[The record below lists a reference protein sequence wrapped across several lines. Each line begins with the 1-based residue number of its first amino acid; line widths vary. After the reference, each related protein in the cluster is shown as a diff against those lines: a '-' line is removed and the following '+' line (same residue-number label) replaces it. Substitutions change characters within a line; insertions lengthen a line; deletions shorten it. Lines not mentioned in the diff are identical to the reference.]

1 MRLFQLSFAS
11 RLVALVTALSV
22 GATLLSSVLLSWSN
36 YRAML
41 AEAEVEGE
49 SVARLLA
56 RSASLARELPL
67 EVEQML
73 SQHMIVSAELLAQF
87 IDAAE
92 KAGMSAADIRR
103 RLSAITEKTVLDEF
117 WVTDEKGYAYIHSNN
132 NADFQ
137 FSASA
142 KEQPQAHEFWAL
154 LTGDKD
160 HVVQDARKREID
172 HERFKYVGVRGVD
185 KPRIVQVGYNARI
198 LEDVDEQIGLPRAID
213 NLLGSGEIDA
223 IFVFNR
229 DSNLIASPKAARLND
244 GRDQLTDEELARVRT
259 VIASG
264 QSRSVKGP
272 GKLSVIS
279 PINAEDGAGA
289 IGAALIRMPTARL
302 NSALASQIETALG
315 IALATTLLGGGLAA
329 WIARKQTAPVVAITR
344 AARDVERRAF
354 SADELSDVE
363 ARSDEVGQLARV
375 FKKMALDFLDRERTL
390 DALVTQRTH
399 ALEERNKEL
408 ERLSARLSKYLS
420 PQLYG
425 TLFKQNAVASISAKR
440 KKLTIFFSDVVGFSE
455 MAERLESEDITRML
469 NDFLNEMANLALAY
483 GATIDKYIGDAVMI
497 FFGDPETRGVKED
510 AVACLLMAL
519 DMQAMT
525 RQLERRWRDQ
535 GLDQRFQI
543 RIGVN
548 TGYCTVGDFGSQER
562 MDYTIVGHQVNVAAR
577 LEQSATPG
585 AILIS
590 HETMTLVNDAIDVEE
605 QSPLHVKGVSG
616 PVRTYRAIGR
626 KAPSMTE
633 VIHEER
639 EGLRVDVDLLKA
651 DKEEAISLL
660 KETIERIRSNAGDVS
675 NG

>member
-1 MRLFQLSFAS
+1 MRLPQLSFAS
-11 RLVALVTALSV
+11 RLVALVAALSV
-22 GATLLSSVLLSWSN
+22 GATLISSTLLSWSN

-56 RSASLARELPL
+56 RSASLARELPV

-73 SQHMIVSAELLAQF
+73 SQHMIVSARLLALF
-87 IDAAE
+87 VDAAE
-92 KAGMSAADIRR
+92 KAGMTSTDIKN
-103 RLSAITEKTVLDEF
+103 RLNAITEKTVLDEF
-117 WVTDEKGYAYIHSNN
+117 WVTDEKGYAYIHGDK

-137 FSASA
+137 FSPSA
-142 KEQPQAHEFWAL
+142 EQQPQAHAFWAL
-154 LTGDKD
+154 LMGEKET
-160 HVVQDARKREID
+160 VVQEARKREID
-172 HERFKYVGVRGVD
+172 NERFKYVGVRGVD

-198 LEDVDEQIGLPRAID
+198 LEEVDEQIGLPRAID

-223 IFVFNR
+223 IFVFNK
-229 DSNLIASPKAARLND
+229 DSSLIASPKATRLNH
-244 GRDQLTDEELARVRT
+244 GRDRLTERELAPLRT

-264 QSRSVKGP
+264 RSQAIYSVGT
-272 GKLSVIS
+272 LSVIS
-279 PINAEDGAGA
+279 PISAENGAGV
-289 IGAALIRMPTARL
+289 IGAALIRMPTTRL

-315 IALATTLLGGGLAA
+315 IALAVTLLGGGLAA
-329 WIARKQTAPVVAITR
+329 WLARKQTAPVVAITR

-363 ARSDEVGQLARV
+363 ERSDEVGQLARV

-390 DALVTQRTH
+390 DALVTQRTQ
-399 ALEERNKEL
+399 ALEERNAEL

-425 TLFKQNAVASISAKR
+425 TLFKQNAVASIPAKR
-440 KKLTIFFSDVVGFSE
+440 KKLTIFFSDVVSFSE
-455 MAERLESEDITRML
+455 MTERLEAEDLTRML
-469 NDFLNEMANLALAY
+469 NDFLNEMAGLALAY

-510 AVACLLMAL
+510 ALACILMAL

-525 RQLERRWRDQ
+525 RRLERRWREH

-543 RIGVN
+543 RVGVN

-577 LEQSATPG
+577 LEGSAAPG
-585 AILIS
+585 SILIS
-590 HETMTLVNDAIDVEE
+590 HETMTLVSEMIEVEE

-616 PVRTYRAIGR
+616 PIRTYKALGK
-626 KAPSMTE
+626 KAPAATE
-633 VIHEER
+633 TIHEER

-651 DKEEAISLL
+651 DRDEAISLL
-660 KETIERIRSNAGDVS
+660 QETIERLRSNGGDGS
-675 NG
+675 TG